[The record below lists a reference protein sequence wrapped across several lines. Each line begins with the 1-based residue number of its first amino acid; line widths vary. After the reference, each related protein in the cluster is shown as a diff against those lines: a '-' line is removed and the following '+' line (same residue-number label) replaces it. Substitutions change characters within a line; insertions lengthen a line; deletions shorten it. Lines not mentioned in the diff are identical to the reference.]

1 MGSKEPACMYVGMLL
16 YAPMRQGFRGG
27 LSRLQEAGRVSPP
40 VGCDQASKDAAS
52 SSSTA
57 GSGLLS

>member
-1 MGSKEPACMYVGMLL
+1 MYVGMLL